1 MQMSDMDVASPS
13 KQSDTGHASTPKKNR
28 DKRTSAAPAP
38 ADIPPKTPNT
48 ETKKIY
54 RTSLVVGPR
63 TREGYATLEEVC
75 ENIKR
80 KLLGCAAIHEK
91 MRGPAIELTK
101 NGMQKITLDSK
112 DDTEFKAAAKE
123 AGLALLSEGLNEC
136 KLMVI
141 TPKDANVS
149 ALVGA
154 WAQAVDVWQLGQ
166 QLMKQMK
173 NDGAALEDAYV
184 AMFSGNAEDIG
195 RMTYERSTDRLK
207 DHIKESKDGMAIGF
221 AEKEAFQKVIGAMQ
235 HIWQDGSAS
244 GDQEAFNKAMINE
257 MKKTMGITGPGKED
271 GWFIV
276 LNDKAGPEITA
287 NGMSAMGGT
296 KWGHKGEFISTEELT
311 INLEAFISPTRGVH
325 SIKAGFREGAP
336 GFEAI
341 CTELGDGIITMY
353 PRTDE
358 HTESQY
364 IIKVLLKIPLIK
376 QAALA
381 GKLAMLCNDARN
393 DSKISKGVT
402 TPTSFGDVT
411 LIWSGDLSKA
421 RERNGLHPV
430 MATTVEGAVDT
441 KELEKKNEELVKTVK
456 TLENRLAVTDGS
468 VRAIM
473 QSHKTLME
481 EQAKAITEL
490 TKMTL
495 LNEEKSQKKIDMMQ
509 NQMAMQQQEFL
520 EKQAM
525 LQDAQLAAHQI
536 NEEFKQQIAQMMM
549 GINKSIQLQT
559 QKQETHDR
567 QILAIKELVPF
578 VDPGSQ
584 TSGDKRRKPA
594 SPLRGSSAK
603 EGEMQEEEDED
614 DEEEGEKCV
623 RTLRSHAARAPSPT
637 LPTSQERKKFS
648 SEASTES
655 VEPGTGLKCDKG
667 HHTRGDIENQGEYI
681 PAQATGARTKSV
693 GVCEGTWF
701 RNSKVEA
708 TSSVSAYGVDP
719 TRMRN
724 MESKVQTMSLEWK
737 QNQPITRKR
746 CDGGRNFERC
756 VDQRNL
762 RSARASAS
770 LLAQARWKHG
780 PCANSKDAWARCL
793 LALFIGHTS
802 AAVGSDIWDDG
813 NQVDLID
820 HLEVNW
826 HERRRKHVSKGA
838 AEEAYRT
845 RLRWYLTRRAW
856 KRFMR
861 ALRGNTVELKLKV
874 SVWNARQLNAEQ
886 TSDNS
891 VSLEKMKWLK
901 LRLDGEA
908 PDICFLLE
916 LTGTRDNFTE
926 QRKGLRAQMHD
937 VGYTTHW
944 IVGEG
949 GSSRERTG
957 SDTHTNGIAILT
969 RRSTCKLVSYQRLEE
984 RLLGATVQTTGAN
997 PLHLRVAAIHG
1008 LHDEGSSS
1016 FQKQMMAAS
1025 DWAKKDNGQG
1035 AGALLVGDFNYVAD
1049 ISWRSSTAPL
1059 SPNDKF
1065 LRGFITGASPIAEYV
1080 SDQVGQSNYV
1090 TWTRRPGAF
1099 GANIGNREGEG
1110 AMLDGA
1116 MAFGVEIHKWRR
1128 SAVDFARKDHGEALS
1143 DHAWLS
1149 FQREI
1154 PTMKMQS
1161 EPRPKSALPRQDAQV
1176 KNRYKELVR
1185 SGDVALAL
1193 QESAR
1198 RKEEALRAGNPDGI
1212 FATKEAVD
1220 KLRSV
1225 AQAATG
1231 QICEQ
1236 RKEKPKEASHR
1247 WRSWLREA
1255 YSLRSSNT
1263 DPHAIRGGL
1272 FMAHTGLG
1280 AIRNRYSKLDTKQ
1293 IWDKI
1298 IKRCQ
1303 RQLNRAKGKL
1313 IRKQQRE
1320 DERIKE
1326 LSLGIIS
1333 GKKGA
1338 DAMRQAM
1345 DAWRAIKK
1353 PIEHIAFE
1361 SYFPNDDISATPVK
1375 SNDPN
1380 FIAGLAK
1387 EGERMVKGFAST
1399 PPIIEAFQAFCK
1411 VFCPT
1416 YETLRG
1422 KDGGQWELLNELTY
1436 PVFLEVLDRVPK
1448 GKAVGAGGFS
1458 IELLINADEEVK
1470 QAFFNCLIADLKGE
1484 VYPPEWKR
1492 VIYVLLVKPA
1502 PSNASLISERRE
1514 IALMAQDM
1522 KLIMHMVRATAYR
1535 RITGR
1540 LRLEQCGWLPG
1551 YGTIDSGLP
1560 LAVVIQQAKRLRHSL
1575 WILYIDLAT
1584 FFPRIDREV
1593 LTVAELL
1600 VGLPQPVID
1609 LVSKIYG
1616 AGRASAIHA
1625 VECQF
1630 DSSVGL
1636 GETFKNY
1643 MGALMGE
1650 VLSPDRAKIML
1661 NSILCAIKLFV
1672 HGVPLFGFKENSDG
1686 YIRTL
1691 AQMAYADDWA
1701 GTFNSEADL
1710 RRAWALWETW
1720 VPISG
1725 SKIGIKCKLKTVLT
1739 GVIRNEKGEERD
1751 ISDPGL
1757 TTLDGTRVPV
1767 MSMGEAYKHL
1777 GVLRAACGH
1786 ELAAE
1791 EALKKQLRAAI
1802 ARIKRMYKPR
1812 VEDIVLVS
1820 NGLFQG
1826 LAGFKCSTAYY
1837 SFEFMESIEKEWRRV
1852 FNKKTKRDEST
1863 PVCLLYEGGG
1873 GTEAEG
1879 NKRRHLWTISCTA
1892 LYVSFS
1898 RAMADAAD
1906 TSQRAAARSSLALS
1920 MSRWGCQGDPQIY
1933 QWGHMLAAMEQ
1944 TLKGENTRYL
1954 GDAFMLIAG
1963 LLKAYKPEGT
1973 SDCNWICTTPLP
1985 RDDPLHHRRSYF
1997 RETESLA
2004 LFEPENSHGLGIEV
2018 APTLL
2023 EARIRAAGQ
2032 MACSGVDGPRWMTF
2046 KEAQACYQHLPNKAE
2061 AEWNRTVAALDEG
2074 GLSGVFPEREVKEIW
2089 GQRNLRAVNGD
2100 VQLSETR
2107 GKETRLG
2114 VEALDELRTA
2124 IRESVDRRK
2133 RGLPA
2138 DGDVD
2143 WEGAIRRAFPGTVE
2157 PVAEEWALGGAD
2169 VVADASGG
2177 RLFFESDECT
2187 RFLGG
2192 EASWMKLEQVD
2203 QHGFLVDWQG
2213 RVEEMRRGFSFD
2225 SQGFLCHSSC
2235 GRIIEDDLGKL
2246 EPAVQMV
2253 ARARLALGD
2262 VPVLEG
2268 DGNKR
2273 QETHV
2278 QLRAQYRMW
2287 TNITAWAA
2295 RIRATKVLT
2304 LDGSRRM
2311 VPTGEGGW
2319 MPICTRAAVDHEGNI
2334 VGGRFTQE
2342 VGVAED
2348 NYHAELAAQL
2358 DALHEATRNLGE
2370 RVIIIFD
2377 ATSPVLAML
2386 RFGRLGARARG
2397 DKLAAE
2403 LLEHFERLRRRCAAL
2418 VLLWQTSHVG
2428 EPINEYADI
2437 TCDKFGLEDLCP
2449 IQRGEVQFASITF
2462 PGHVRSAQEFA
2473 IKGMGALVASRLR
2486 QRVQRT
2492 VLREPDEHVALFKL
2506 TEEAAA
2512 FCEAIGARRCQYV
2525 DQPYPG
2531 RRASLLI
2538 KAEACPFGC
2547 LKHERRWR
2555 EVHPAAALTK
2565 TKICLPSLAEHLHQ
2579 QMGVGPGDTVVLS
2592 ERMEARLQADKMTH
2606 THAVQARSGRW
2617 FIRDAHEPSWWH
2629 FHFECMGITMVTARK
2644 HYALQAVKARS
2655 CLLKSIGP
2663 DAAGRGQ
2670 GHGQLNDLI
2679 VLLHQGLGGW
2689 EAEDGAAGS
2698 VANQGYIRERA
2709 RRGEIDGWLR
2719 AAAGILDRTGNQAD
2733 NSSKFR
2739 MAITDMVVAGCAL
2752 GLRVGHFVRDQGG
2765 FFYAPGEV
2773 ASNNTLSGG
2782 VAPEQGEQI
2791 EIEIEPRRGPVQ
2803 NKARR
2808 KAVHKER
2815 RERQRRVVMRAVYDG
2830 LEPDDAGRWAIQRI
2844 LQVVRPATSRRGRP
2858 LQVLVQWVGD
2868 DEDGNPWQDSWVG
2881 ITRLTAD
2888 QRAEARRLEKARYA
2902 PEDLGKKA
2910 RKEVVAQRRAQQ
2922 PQDKDKKQWEVRLR
2936 NRKRAR
2942 EGVEMG

>member
-1 MQMSDMDVASPS
+1 
-13 KQSDTGHASTPKKNR
+13 
-28 DKRTSAAPAP
+28 
-38 ADIPPKTPNT
+38 
-48 ETKKIY
+48 
-54 RTSLVVGPR
+54 
-63 TREGYATLEEVC
+63 
-75 ENIKR
+75 
-80 KLLGCAAIHEK
+80 
-91 MRGPAIELTK
+91 
-101 NGMQKITLDSK
+101 
-112 DDTEFKAAAKE
+112 
-123 AGLALLSEGLNEC
+123 
-136 KLMVI
+136 
-141 TPKDANVS
+141 
-149 ALVGA
+149 
-154 WAQAVDVWQLGQ
+154 
-166 QLMKQMK
+166 
-173 NDGAALEDAYV
+173 
-184 AMFSGNAEDIG
+184 
-195 RMTYERSTDRLK
+195 
-207 DHIKESKDGMAIGF
+207 
-221 AEKEAFQKVIGAMQ
+221 
-235 HIWQDGSAS
+235 
-244 GDQEAFNKAMINE
+244 
-257 MKKTMGITGPGKED
+257 
-271 GWFIV
+271 
-276 LNDKAGPEITA
+276 
-287 NGMSAMGGT
+287 
-296 KWGHKGEFISTEELT
+296 
-311 INLEAFISPTRGVH
+311 
-325 SIKAGFREGAP
+325 
-336 GFEAI
+336 
-341 CTELGDGIITMY
+341 
-353 PRTDE
+353 
-358 HTESQY
+358 
-364 IIKVLLKIPLIK
+364 
-376 QAALA
+376 
-381 GKLAMLCNDARN
+381 
-393 DSKISKGVT
+393 
-402 TPTSFGDVT
+402 
-411 LIWSGDLSKA
+411 
-421 RERNGLHPV
+421 
-430 MATTVEGAVDT
+430 
-441 KELEKKNEELVKTVK
+441 
-456 TLENRLAVTDGS
+456 
-468 VRAIM
+468 
-473 QSHKTLME
+473 
-481 EQAKAITEL
+481 
-490 TKMTL
+490 
-495 LNEEKSQKKIDMMQ
+495 
-509 NQMAMQQQEFL
+509 
-520 EKQAM
+520 
-525 LQDAQLAAHQI
+525 
-536 NEEFKQQIAQMMM
+536 
-549 GINKSIQLQT
+549 
-559 QKQETHDR
+559 
-567 QILAIKELVPF
+567 
-578 VDPGSQ
+578 
-584 TSGDKRRKPA
+584 
-594 SPLRGSSAK
+594 
-603 EGEMQEEEDED
+603 
-614 DEEEGEKCV
+614 
-623 RTLRSHAARAPSPT
+623 
-637 LPTSQERKKFS
+637 
-648 SEASTES
+648 
-655 VEPGTGLKCDKG
+655 
-667 HHTRGDIENQGEYI
+667 
-681 PAQATGARTKSV
+681 
-693 GVCEGTWF
+693 
-701 RNSKVEA
+701 
-708 TSSVSAYGVDP
+708 
-719 TRMRN
+719 
-724 MESKVQTMSLEWK
+724 
-737 QNQPITRKR
+737 
-746 CDGGRNFERC
+746 
-756 VDQRNL
+756 
-762 RSARASAS
+762 
-770 LLAQARWKHG
+770 
-780 PCANSKDAWARCL
+780 
-793 LALFIGHTS
+793 
-802 AAVGSDIWDDG
+802 
-813 NQVDLID
+813 
-820 HLEVNW
+820 
-826 HERRRKHVSKGA
+826 
-838 AEEAYRT
+838 
-845 RLRWYLTRRAW
+845 
-856 KRFMR
+856 
-861 ALRGNTVELKLKV
+861 
-874 SVWNARQLNAEQ
+874 
-886 TSDNS
+886 
-891 VSLEKMKWLK
+891 
-901 LRLDGEA
+901 
-908 PDICFLLE
+908 
-916 LTGTRDNFTE
+916 
-926 QRKGLRAQMHD
+926 
-937 VGYTTHW
+937 
-944 IVGEG
+944 
-949 GSSRERTG
+949 
-957 SDTHTNGIAILT
+957 
-969 RRSTCKLVSYQRLEE
+969 
-984 RLLGATVQTTGAN
+984 
-997 PLHLRVAAIHG
+997 
-1008 LHDEGSSS
+1008 
-1016 FQKQMMAAS
+1016 
-1025 DWAKKDNGQG
+1025 
-1035 AGALLVGDFNYVAD
+1035 
-1049 ISWRSSTAPL
+1049 
-1059 SPNDKF
+1059 
-1065 LRGFITGASPIAEYV
+1065 
-1080 SDQVGQSNYV
+1080 
-1090 TWTRRPGAF
+1090 
-1099 GANIGNREGEG
+1099 
-1110 AMLDGA
+1110 
-1116 MAFGVEIHKWRR
+1116 
-1128 SAVDFARKDHGEALS
+1128 
-1143 DHAWLS
+1143 
-1149 FQREI
+1149 
-1154 PTMKMQS
+1154 
-1161 EPRPKSALPRQDAQV
+1161 
-1176 KNRYKELVR
+1176 
-1185 SGDVALAL
+1185 
-1193 QESAR
+1193 
-1198 RKEEALRAGNPDGI
+1198 
-1212 FATKEAVD
+1212 
-1220 KLRSV
+1220 
-1225 AQAATG
+1225 
-1231 QICEQ
+1231 
-1236 RKEKPKEASHR
+1236 
-1247 WRSWLREA
+1247 
-1255 YSLRSSNT
+1255 
-1263 DPHAIRGGL
+1263 
-1272 FMAHTGLG
+1272 
-1280 AIRNRYSKLDTKQ
+1280 
-1293 IWDKI
+1293 
-1298 IKRCQ
+1298 
-1303 RQLNRAKGKL
+1303 
-1313 IRKQQRE
+1313 
-1320 DERIKE
+1320 
-1326 LSLGIIS
+1326 
-1333 GKKGA
+1333 
-1338 DAMRQAM
+1338 
-1345 DAWRAIKK
+1345 
-1353 PIEHIAFE
+1353 
-1361 SYFPNDDISATPVK
+1361 
-1375 SNDPN
+1375 
-1380 FIAGLAK
+1380 
-1387 EGERMVKGFAST
+1387 
-1399 PPIIEAFQAFCK
+1399 
-1411 VFCPT
+1411 
-1416 YETLRG
+1416 
-1422 KDGGQWELLNELTY
+1422 
-1436 PVFLEVLDRVPK
+1436 
-1448 GKAVGAGGFS
+1448 
-1458 IELLINADEEVK
+1458 
-1470 QAFFNCLIADLKGE
+1470 
-1484 VYPPEWKR
+1484 
-1492 VIYVLLVKPA
+1492 
-1502 PSNASLISERRE
+1502 
-1514 IALMAQDM
+1514 
-1522 KLIMHMVRATAYR
+1522 
-1535 RITGR
+1535 
-1540 LRLEQCGWLPG
+1540 
-1551 YGTIDSGLP
+1551 
-1560 LAVVIQQAKRLRHSL
+1560 
-1575 WILYIDLAT
+1575 
-1584 FFPRIDREV
+1584 
-1593 LTVAELL
+1593 
-1600 VGLPQPVID
+1600 
-1609 LVSKIYG
+1609 
-1616 AGRASAIHA
+1616 
-1625 VECQF
+1625 
-1630 DSSVGL
+1630 
-1636 GETFKNY
+1636 
-1643 MGALMGE
+1643 
-1650 VLSPDRAKIML
+1650 
-1661 NSILCAIKLFV
+1661 
-1672 HGVPLFGFKENSDG
+1672 
-1686 YIRTL
+1686 
-1691 AQMAYADDWA
+1691 
-1701 GTFNSEADL
+1701 
-1710 RRAWALWETW
+1710 
-1720 VPISG
+1720 
-1725 SKIGIKCKLKTVLT
+1725 
-1739 GVIRNEKGEERD
+1739 
-1751 ISDPGL
+1751 
-1757 TTLDGTRVPV
+1757 
-1767 MSMGEAYKHL
+1767 
-1777 GVLRAACGH
+1777 
-1786 ELAAE
+1786 
-1791 EALKKQLRAAI
+1791 
-1802 ARIKRMYKPR
+1802 
-1812 VEDIVLVS
+1812 
-1820 NGLFQG
+1820 
-1826 LAGFKCSTAYY
+1826 
-1837 SFEFMESIEKEWRRV
+1837 
-1852 FNKKTKRDEST
+1852 
-1863 PVCLLYEGGG
+1863 
-1873 GTEAEG
+1873 
-1879 NKRRHLWTISCTA
+1879 
-1892 LYVSFS
+1892 
-1898 RAMADAAD
+1898 
-1906 TSQRAAARSSLALS
+1906 
-1920 MSRWGCQGDPQIY
+1920 
-1933 QWGHMLAAMEQ
+1933 MEQ

-2262 VPVLEG
+2262 VPVFDG

-2334 VGGRFTQE
+2334 FGGRFTQE

-2397 DKLAAE
+2397 DRLAAE

-2752 GLRVGHFVRDQGG
+2752 QRAGKEQCRKQAHALGNHLRNLNLLSAVVREWAAVQRAAGVRRTADLRDIRLAARFVRQHGALNGHGRRRLVTATAKMVQDVEEATGVDAPAEWLLMRAWLAWRLVLARGQGRSNKLVVHGGGAEPVRELFWLTATGHVQSFQMQPEAEHHLQTRALATWRKWLRVGGMTAYAAQLRKRERVRALAIVNAQKEGMRRWARVADGTKWHIITEEETEERIELIHDKLSVALSKAQLLSKLEWKEMHIRGLRVGHFVRDQGG

-2782 VAPEQGEQI
+2782 VAPDQGEQI
-2791 EIEIEPRRGPVQ
+2791 EIEIGPRRGPVQ
-2803 NKARR
+2803 NKVRR
-2808 KAVHKER
+2808 KAVRKER

-2844 LQVVRPATSRRGRP
+2844 LQVERPATSRRGRP